1 MNRSRIALAAFWLF
15 AGAMHFI
22 RPREY
27 EAIVPEYVPISPRDA
42 VRWSGYA
49 EIAGGLAVL
58 PTSTRRLG
66 RWWLLGV
73 LLAVFPANVQMAV
86 KPAEA
91 AGHGVPIERIPRL
104 LLWLRLPLQPLAML
118 WAWRATE

>member
-1 MNRSRIALAAFWLF
+1 MGRSRTLLGAFWLF

-27 EAIVPEYVPISPRDA
+27 EATVPEYIPISPRDA
-42 VRWSGYA
+42 VAWSGYA
-49 EIAGGLAVL
+49 EVAGGIAVL
-58 PTSTRRLG
+58 PAGTRRLG

-73 LLAVFPANVQMAV
+73 LVAVFPANIHMAHDPDAV
-86 KPAEA
+86 RAR
-91 AGHGVPIERIPRL
+91 GVPIDRIPRALLWARL
-104 LLWLRLPLQPLAML
+104 LLQPVFML